1 MLLQTIKAI
10 VAQQTTK
17 SLADLC
23 QDVDRYEQLNCTAA
37 GLTLDTSRQRIE
49 TSQFEAL
56 CQAADQSAFSD
67 AFQQMREGAVINNTE
82 GRAVLHT
89 LLRNPGSTLEDA
101 ATVSST
107 LDKMR
112 QLATAIQ
119 NGEWRGHNGQR
130 ITDVVN
136 IGIGGSDLGPRM
148 IYRAM
153 LNYRKAGIT
162 VHWVANIDPAD
173 IEKTLSSL
181 NPDST
186 LFVVS
191 SKSFSTPETLNNANA
206 ARKWLV
212 DNGVSDISR
221 HVVAASSNVKMA
233 VAFGIDETN
242 IFPLWDWVGGRFSL
256 WSAIGLPLMIGLDDG
271 VFEDILAGA
280 CAMDEHTQST
290 QAADNL
296 PAQLA
301 LMELWNSEAFSVTS
315 RAVLPY
321 CHDLRLLPAHLQQLE
336 MESLG
341 KQVTKSGDPVTY
353 NTGGV
358 VWGTEGSNGQHSY
371 HQLLHQGTQNIA
383 MEIILPL
390 TTHAD
395 PEQHLKLIANAL
407 AQSQAFCYGQSEG
420 EAQQALLARGMDE
433 QQASLI
439 AKHKAIPG
447 NRPHSIITMDALTPS
462 TLGALV
468 AAYENKV
475 FLLGYWLDIN
485 AFDQWGVELGKVH
498 ASAIENALTSGD
510 ASALDK
516 GYNDLINRYRR
527 LL

>member
-89 LLRNPGSTLEDA
+89 LLRNPDSTLEDA

-162 VHWVANIDPAD
+162 IHWVANIDPAD

-221 HVVAASSNVKMA
+221 HVVAAFLNVKMA

-242 IFPLWDWVGGRFSL
+242 IFFFL
-256 WSAIGLPLMIGLDDG
+256 GLG
-271 VFEDILAGA
+271 
-280 CAMDEHTQST
+280 
-290 QAADNL
+290 
-296 PAQLA
+296 
-301 LMELWNSEAFSVTS
+301 
-315 RAVLPY
+315 
-321 CHDLRLLPAHLQQLE
+321 
-336 MESLG
+336 
-341 KQVTKSGDPVTY
+341 
-353 NTGGV
+353 
-358 VWGTEGSNGQHSY
+358 WGSFFTLVSHW
-371 HQLLHQGTQNIA
+371 
-383 MEIILPL
+383 L
-390 TTHAD
+390 TTD
-395 PEQHLKLIANAL
+395 DR
-407 AQSQAFCYGQSEG
+407 
-420 EAQQALLARGMDE
+420 AR
-433 QQASLI
+433 
-439 AKHKAIPG
+439 
-447 NRPHSIITMDALTPS
+447 
-462 TLGALV
+462 
-468 AAYENKV
+468 
-475 FLLGYWLDIN
+475 
-485 AFDQWGVELGKVH
+485 
-498 ASAIENALTSGD
+498 
-510 ASALDK
+510 
-516 GYNDLINRYRR
+516 
-527 LL
+527 

>member
-10 VAQQTTK
+10 ASEQSTQ

-23 QDVDRYEQLNCTAA
+23 QDTDRFTTFSTSAA
-37 GLTLDTSRQRIE
+37 DLTLDTSRQRIGAG
-49 TSQFEAL
+49 QFQAL
-56 CQAADQSAFSD
+56 CQAADDTQFNSAFKR
-67 AFQQMREGAVINNTE
+67 MRNGDVINNTE

-89 LLRNPGSTLEDA
+89 LLRNPKSALEDA
-101 ATVSST
+101 GTVSST

-119 NGEWRGHNGQR
+119 SGEWRGHNGQR

-153 LNYRKAGIT
+153 LNYRKAGIN

-173 IEKTLSSL
+173 IEKTLSPL

-206 ARKWLV
+206 AREWLI
-212 DNGVSDISR
+212 DNGVSAISR

-271 VFEDILAGA
+271 VFESILAGA
-280 CAMDEHTQST
+280 LAMDEHTES
-290 QAADNL
+290 ASANENL

-301 LMELWNSEAFSVTS
+301 LMELWNSEAFGVNS

-341 KQVTKSGDPVTY
+341 KRVNKAGEPVQY
-353 NTGGV
+353 HTGGV

-395 PEQHLKLIANAL
+395 PEQHLKLVANAL
-407 AQSQAFCYGQSEG
+407 AQSQAFCYGQSED
-420 EAQQALLARGMDE
+420 QAKSTLLERGMDE
-433 QQASLI
+433 AQATLI

-447 NRPHSIITMDALTPS
+447 NRPHSIISMEALTPE
-462 TLGALV
+462 TLGALI

-475 FLLGYWLDIN
+475 FLMGYWLDIN

-510 ASALDK
+510 ASALDEGYK
-516 GYNDLINRYRR
+516 GLINHYLR
-527 LL
+527 LR